1 MFLGHDQLK
10 TAFLQSNVQSIA
22 KIPNYSPNDIV
33 QRILREEDLIRNR
46 EDQGVIPSSTALVS
60 QANQCAPITSASAI
74 LRIPVPSR
82 EER

>member
-10 TAFLQSNVQSIA
+10 TAFLQSIIQSIA
-22 KIPNYSPNDIV
+22 KIHNSSPDDVV

-46 EDQGVIPSSTALVS
+46 GDQGVIPSSTALVS
-60 QANQCAPITSASAI
+60 QANQCGPIASASAI